1 MSNFDLDGEMQFEV
15 NLNISRF
22 IRDAVRK
29 KMKRTEI
36 MVYLHLVSI
45 TYEATDKMRR
55 FFPVAQEND
64 LSRNEILIWLHIAY
78 GGSVDPRHISRK
90 LRIPIRWVENALVPF
105 WKRNTLSPTGRRS
118 NKRHPSQITEDLNT
132 KSQRSQS
139 ALQDCACSS
148 APTCPF
154 TRW

>member
-1 MSNFDLDGEMQFEV
+1 MSKFDQFDPDKEMQFEV
-15 NLNISRF
+15 SLDIRGF
-22 IRDAVRK
+22 VRDAVRK

-55 FFPVAQEND
+55 FFPVAQENN

-90 LRIPIRWVENALVPF
+90 LRIPIRWVENALIVLEE
-105 WKRNTLSPTGRRS
+105 KYIVTDGKTV
-118 NKRHPSQITEDLNT
+118 
-132 KSQRSQS
+132 
-139 ALQDCACSS
+139 
-148 APTCPF
+148 
-154 TRW
+154 